1 MLTAAELKGKATRKY
16 HAILGQ
22 VILGENPFPLG
33 IPYKQLRRTGNPAEL
48 LKLKEILRGE
58 SKATNGHG
66 PTIEF
71 LPVKTRRFADGTLPG
86 KIEFT
91 SLPDLTRYIG
101 KGVEAERI
109 LRHAEL
115 VSKRLP
121 GTTAWTAKHTEKLAD
136 ENSAF
141 WNDICLVVEY
151 FRDHPKPWV
160 YVRELPLGLQ
170 TKFVEKN
177 YRVIVE
183 LVEVIAPNALNEP
196 YTSWQDRLGLRSGS
210 SLIEGRFL
218 DPKLAP
224 TLPQHFQAPVT
235 EWNNCEFKAPS
246 VVLVTENRT
255 TFLTLPSIPGCL
267 ALLGKGYAVTRL
279 AEIKKLSA
287 ASVFYWG
294 DIDQH
299 GFEILASFRSKLSHV
314 QSLLMDS
321 ATTEQFRSLAT
332 TETVEA
338 TLQPAF
344 VSEHLTN
351 DERGVWEK
359 CANNHFRLEQE
370 HLPFLHTTTALKV
383 ALTKSNSTK

>member
-1 MLTAAELKGKATRKY
+1 MLTADELKGKATRKY
-16 HAILGQ
+16 HATLGQ
-22 VILGENPFPLG
+22 VIMGENPFPIG

-58 SKATNGHG
+58 SKATNGYG
-66 PTIEF
+66 PSIEF
-71 LPVKTRRFADGTLPG
+71 LPVKTRRFAAGTLPG

-91 SLPDLTRYIG
+91 SLSDLTRYIG
-101 KGVEAERI
+101 KGPEADRI

-121 GTTAWTAKHTEKLAD
+121 GTAPWAAKHTEKLAE

-141 WNDICLVVEY
+141 WNDICVVVEY

-177 YRVIVE
+177 YRVIID
-183 LVEVIAPNALNEP
+183 LVEIVAPNSLNEP

-235 EWNNCEFKAPS
+235 EWNTCEFKAPS

-255 TFLTLPSIPGCL
+255 TFLTLPPIPGCL

-279 AEIKKLSA
+279 AEITKLSTA
-287 ASVFYWG
+287 QVFYWG

-299 GFEILASFRSKLSHV
+299 GFEILASFRSKLTHV
-314 QSLLMDS
+314 QSILMDS
-321 ATTEQFRSLAT
+321 ATSDQFRSLGT
-332 TETVEA
+332 TESVEA
-338 TLQPAF
+338 TLDPVF
-344 VSEHLTN
+344 VKEHLN
-351 DERGVWEK
+351 ADECGAWEK

-370 HLPFLHTTTALKV
+370 HLPFAETNRVLAET
-383 ALTKSNSTK
+383 LT